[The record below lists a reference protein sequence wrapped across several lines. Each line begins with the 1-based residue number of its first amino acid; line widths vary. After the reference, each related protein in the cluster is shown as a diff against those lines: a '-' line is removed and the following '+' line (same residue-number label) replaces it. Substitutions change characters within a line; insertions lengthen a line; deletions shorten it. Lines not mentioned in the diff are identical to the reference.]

1 MVPFILSLE
10 LAMMVGTWGIAGQSA
25 KASYLASFPIGL
37 SALWTVLRG
46 RRIAFRV
53 TPKDR
58 QAGRF
63 LHLVRPQIA
72 VVALTV
78 AGAAWATLALWA
90 LDTGHTATGVVTN
103 ALWGLNNCIAMS
115 GIIRAALWQPNP
127 SIPEEP

>member
-1 MVPFILSLE
+1 MAHPHPWDVDL
-10 LAMMVGTWGIAGQSA
+10 
-25 KASYLASFPIGL
+25 FP
-37 SALWTVLRG
+37 G
-46 RRIAFRV
+46 RRDGVLV
-53 TPKDR
+53 T

-78 AGAAWATLALWA
+78 AGVAWATLALWA

-103 ALWGLNNCIAMS
+103 ALWCLNNCIAMS

-127 SIPEEP
+127 STPEEP